1 MLCFARLDFSV
12 LLIDLPMLL
21 NAPQREAIH
30 YLDGPLLVLAGA
42 GSGKTRVITQKIAY
56 LIQDCGFNP
65 ANIAAITFTNKA
77 AREMQERITQLLG
90 EKPKGITISTFH
102 SLGVRL
108 LREEATVL
116 GYKPRFSIFDATDC
130 QAIVADLSGSVDK
143 ATIRRL
149 QSLISN
155 WKNGLVSPDAAR
167 HQVSNETEALAA
179 RVYLSYAATL
189 KAYQAVDFDDLIAL
203 PVELFRQH
211 PAVLDKW
218 QNRLRYLLVD
228 EYQDTNACQYSL
240 LKLLTGPRAAFTA
253 VGDDDQAIYGWRGA
267 DIENL
272 RGLPRDYPKLKVI
285 KLEQNY
291 RSTVRILKV
300 ANAVIAHNEKLFEK
314 TLWSDLGVGDPITV
328 TACRDSEREAEHVVM
343 KLLAHKFEHKTRFSD
358 YAILYRG
365 NFQARVI
372 EQFLR
377 DQRVPYALSG
387 GQSFF
392 DKSEIKDICAY
403 LRLLANSDDDPAF
416 IRAVTTPRRG
426 VGGATLEALGT
437 YAGERHISL
446 FAAVFEEGFAQRV
459 QPRQL
464 QPLTDF
470 CEFINR
476 LEYRALREPAGR
488 VMDDLLNAIGY
499 EAWLNDGEDKRAA
512 LSRWENVLELRRWLA
527 DKGDADEKNLV
538 DLTQTIA
545 LINMLDKQ
553 DDGARPDAVQ
563 LSTLHAAKGLEYPH
577 VFLIGVEEGVL
588 PHRECIENDT
598 VEEERR
604 LMYVGITRAQRSLHL
619 SYAERRKQGRDFIGC
634 EPSRFIDEMG
644 KDDLRF
650 LGGKNDVP
658 VDKVSGAA
666 RLAAMKAMLAGKG

>member
-1 MLCFARLDFSV
+1 
-12 LLIDLPMLL
+12 MLL

-56 LIQDCGFNP
+56 LIQECGFNP

-77 AREMQERITQLLG
+77 AREMQERITHMLG

-149 QSLISN
+149 QSIISN
-155 WKNGLVSPDAAR
+155 WKNGLVTPDAAR
-167 HQVSNETEALAA
+167 HLASNETEALAA

-189 KAYQAVDFDDLIAL
+189 KAYQAVDFDDLIVL
-203 PVELFRQH
+203 PVELFSQH

-218 QNRLRYLLVD
+218 QNKLRYLLVD
-228 EYQDTNACQYSL
+228 EYQDTNACQYTL
-240 LKLLTGPRAAFTA
+240 LKLLAGPRAAFTA

-272 RGLPRDYPKLKVI
+272 RGLPRDYPKLKLI

-291 RSTVRILKV
+291 RSTVRILKA

-314 TLWSDLGVGDPITV
+314 TLWSDLGHGDPITV
-328 TACRDSEREAEHVVM
+328 TACRDGEREAEHVVM
-343 KLLAHKFEHKTRFSD
+343 KLLAHKFEHKTQFSD

-377 DQRVPYALSG
+377 DQRVPYSLSG

-416 IRAVTTPRRG
+416 IRAITTPRRG

-464 QPLTDF
+464 QPLLEF

-476 LEYRALREPAGR
+476 LEYRALREPAGQ
-488 VMDDLLNAIGY
+488 VMEDLLTAIGY
-499 EAWLNDGEDKRAA
+499 ESWLSEGDDARAA
-512 LSRWENVLELRRWLA
+512 LSRWENVLELKRWLT
-527 DKGDADEKNLV
+527 DKGEADEKNLV

-545 LINMLDKQ
+545 LINMLDKR
-553 DDGARPDAVQ
+553 DDGTRPDAVQ
-563 LSTLHAAKGLEYPH
+563 LSTLHASKGLEYPH

-619 SYAERRKQGRDFIGC
+619 SYAERRKQGRDYIGC
-634 EPSRFIDEMG
+634 EPSRFIEEMG

-650 LGGKNDVP
+650 IGGKNDAP
-658 VDKVSGAA
+658 ADKASGAA
-666 RLAAMKAMLAGKG
+666 RLAAMKAMLAGKS